1 MAFDEGRLAHIIRQ
15 QLIPEYEK
23 LYNGQILRTKNNK
36 PLYNLSDD
44 FFKENPELVKKF
56 KNAVIRIKEKDNLNN
71 TFNKNLTKP
80 STNSKELKKL
90 LQNDPVVNE
99 IKTKLEGF
107 LKERSQSTINNLKKL
122 EYDFKND
129 EKLQKLI
136 YQSNNTLPFFLMD
149 GKAKNIEKIY
159 KEDQKDQIKVRFC
172 CKSGSRNNPD
182 ERRLDDL
189 QINGE
194 IKDTIKKLFDNPLVE
209 DNITY
214 NLEHIEYKSNADIY
228 DTILTYKSENKKY
241 KITLNKNGKFS
252 SSKEGRGFFGWLS
265 GGKSRRSKK
274 IAKKRHTRKRRN

>member
-1 MAFDEGRLAHIIRQ
+1 MAFDEGRLEHIVRQ

-23 LYNGQILRTKNNK
+23 LHNGQILRTKNNE
-36 PLYNLSDD
+36 PLYSLSEE
-44 FFKENPELVKKF
+44 FYRTNPELVKKF
-56 KNAVIRIKEKDNLNN
+56 KNAVLSIKDKNKLTN
-71 TFNKNLTKP
+71 TFNTNLTKP

-99 IKTKLEGF
+99 IKNKLEGF
-107 LKERSQSTINNLKKL
+107 LNERSQSTINNLKKL
-122 EYDFKND
+122 EYDFKHD
-129 EKLQKLI
+129 KKLQKLI
-136 YQSNNTLPFFLMD
+136 YQSKDTLPFFLID

-159 KEDQKDQIKVRFC
+159 KEDQIKVRFC

-182 ERRLDDL
+182 ERRLDHL

-252 SSKEGRGFFGWLS
+252 SSKEGRGFLGWFS